1 MNKHAKTALKAVGGI
16 TSFFAVAV
24 TAAIILLN
32 TEGVQNWLMNKVVD
46 ALKDK
51 LKTEISINKVSV
63 SVLSQQIELKSLVIY
78 DRQHRKMLEIA
89 DFGMGLSL
97 WALCHKELVVTK
109 ANISGVKANLC
120 KPASANDSTANFQF
134 LIDAF
139 KSQKPKDKSEEKKNK
154 SSVTFNISSAKSKL
168 TALTTEQAT
177 ALPRTMRSTATK
189 EPSMQPI
196 STSAPRSMPS
206 LRISAT
212 MALMPLSPSAA
223 SPTGHRG

>member
-1 MNKHAKTALKAVGGI
+1 
-16 TSFFAVAV
+16 
-24 TAAIILLN
+24 
-32 TEGVQNWLMNKVVD
+32 MNKVVD

-51 LKTEISINKVSV
+51 LKTEISISKVSV

-78 DRQHRKMLEIA
+78 DRQHRKMLEID

-154 SSVTFNISSAKSKL
+154 SSVTFNIS
-168 TALTTEQAT
+168 
-177 ALPRTMRSTATK
+177 
-189 EPSMQPI
+189 
-196 STSAPRSMPS
+196 
-206 LRISAT
+206 
-212 MALMPLSPSAA
+212 
-223 SPTGHRG
+223 

>member
-1 MNKHAKTALKAVGGI
+1 MNKHAKTALKVVGGI

-51 LKTEISINKVSV
+51 LKTEISISKVSV

-78 DRQHRKMLEIA
+78 DRQHRKMLEID

-109 ANISGVKANLC
+109 ANISGVK
-120 KPASANDSTANFQF
+120 SAVPPF
-134 LIDAF
+134 
-139 KSQKPKDKSEEKKNK
+139 
-154 SSVTFNISSAKSKL
+154 
-168 TALTTEQAT
+168 
-177 ALPRTMRSTATK
+177 
-189 EPSMQPI
+189 
-196 STSAPRSMPS
+196 
-206 LRISAT
+206 
-212 MALMPLSPSAA
+212 
-223 SPTGHRG
+223 